1 MFDNGKF
8 LGGSRRHDFYLACD
22 KQQFVFKTEN
32 DFDFVRY
39 NQKFSNLIT
48 DEKIKEAYIVP
59 IFALL
64 FGDSWSA
71 DNQNIG
77 YAIVF
82 DNLLSLDE
90 KKIFLRDDE
99 DGEWLSCGVEHP
111 EIFDKD
117 LAEKIISSPEI
128 KEFTQKE
135 NKKIKLVPIFISN
148 EQSKN
153 TFIHSKRF
161 KYVDHN
167 LQQ

>member
-8 LGGSRRHDFYLACD
+8 LGGSSRHDFYFKCD
-22 KQQFVFKTEN
+22 KQQFVSKKEN
-32 DFDFVRY
+32 DFDFVYY
-39 NQKFSNLIT
+39 NQKFSNLIN

-64 FGDSWSA
+64 SDDSWPA
-71 DNQNIG
+71 DKSNIG

-82 DNLLSLDE
+82 DDLSSSNE
-90 KKIFLRDDE
+90 KEIFLRDNE
-99 DGEWLSCGVEHP
+99 DGEWLSWGCERP

-135 NKKIKLVPIFISN
+135 NKKVKLVPIFISN
-148 EQSKN
+148 E
-153 TFIHSKRF
+153 
-161 KYVDHN
+161 
-167 LQQ
+167 